1 VQISG
6 GIARERDASLNQGRS
21 VSSTPLGLDAR
32 VSVSSDRP
40 ALETPS
46 LSLIVPTHNRRE
58 LLARLLSGLER
69 QHTRGTRFEVVVAVD
84 GSTDGTDEMLA
95 RLHTSYPL
103 RVVSKAHG
111 GAGAARNAAIAA
123 ATGDVLLFVDDDVL
137 PQDGL
142 LEGHLRVHSRD
153 PLAAVAGRMA
163 PPPDHAL
170 PVWLAWEAAV
180 IERHYSR
187 IEAGL
192 VAPSW
197 REFWTSNASVRR
209 EHALAVGG
217 FDKGFKREEDVDFG
231 YRLSTL
237 GLRFYFLPDAVIHH
251 IPDKTLDFWLHQ
263 LHERGHDQLLHRD
276 VRVASEFSF
285 AEDWR
290 GRHPL
295 NRMLTRWCLGHTAR
309 TRLVVGALKRAIAS
323 PRPGARRL
331 QLLLCSALV
340 NINYWSGVAEL
351 IGGGD
356 ALWRHIEE
364 PAVAVIADRA

>member
-1 VQISG
+1 M
-6 GIARERDASLNQGRS
+6 SL
-21 VSSTPLGLDAR
+21 
-32 VSVSSDRP
+32 SSDGPRV
-40 ALETPS
+40 ATTPS
-46 LSLIVPTHNRRE
+46 FSLIVPTHNRRE
-58 LLARLLSGLER
+58 LLARLLTGLER
-69 QHTRGTRFEVVVAVD
+69 QHARGARFEVVVAVD

-95 RLHTSYPL
+95 GLRTAYPL
-103 RVVSKAHG
+103 RVVSHAHG
-111 GAGAARNAAIAA
+111 GAAAARNAAIAA
-123 ATGDVLLFVDDDVL
+123 ASGDVLLFVDDDVI

-142 LEGHLRVHSRD
+142 IERHLAVHSRD
-153 PLAAVAGRMA
+153 PLAVVAGRMA
-163 PPPDHAL
+163 PPPDHEL

-217 FDKGFKREEDVDFG
+217 FDKRFKREEDVDLG

-263 LHERGHDQLLHRD
+263 LRERGHDQLIHRE
-276 VRVASEFSF
+276 VRVPSAFSLV
-285 AEDWR
+285 EDWR
-290 GRHPL
+290 NRNPL
-295 NRMLTRWCLGHTAR
+295 NRMLTRWCLGDAAR

-340 NINYWSGVAEL
+340 NIEYWSGVAEL
-351 IGGGD
+351 PSLGD
-356 ALWRHIEE
+356 APWR
-364 PAVAVIADRA
+364 PVQKSAATAVPDRG